1 MGRGANGRSARST
14 DRAVTL
20 ADVARRAGVSA
31 ATASFVLS
39 GRAGRRSSGSAQTQ
53 EKVRAAAAELGYV
66 PNRNARSLRTG
77 RNGGILLALGTVE
90 DPWGVSLA
98 AAVRDRALPED
109 LSTLILG
116 DERWFPFLS
125 GSSFDCSFI
134 TGIDHASDGHA
145 QLRQLARGTGGIV
158 AFSEQIEPESFDVI
172 SSPAEPAVQA
182 AYERLRARHDRV
194 ELLHSRRVDPSRR
207 PPYPTR
213 PFAFLDA
220 VQAAG
225 DGDGLDL
232 IHPAGTEREHSLE
245 RAVAWLTGP
254 DRPSAVLAS
263 TGYHA
268 IALEAA
274 AARAG
279 IRVPD
284 DLEIISIGDIPPD
297 AQLFGQISYY
307 GVENVFDRIA
317 GIILDRALDRDG
329 TPGTLHRF
337 DWEFFPGTTTRD

>member
-1 MGRGANGRSARST
+1 MSASG
-14 DRAVTL
+14 RAVTL

-39 GRAGRRSSGSAQTQ
+39 GRAGRSSSGSAKTQ
-53 EKVRAAAAELGYV
+53 EKVRAAASELGYV

-98 AAVRDRALPED
+98 AAVRERALPRE

-134 TGIDHASDGHA
+134 TGIDYAPEGHA

-158 AFSEQIEPESFDVI
+158 AFSEQIEPEGFDVI

-194 ELLHSRRVDPSRR
+194 HLLDSHRVDPTRR

-220 VQAAG
+220 VAAAG
-225 DGDGLDL
+225 DGEGADRMHAVGED
-232 IHPAGTEREHSLE
+232 REGSLE
-245 RAVAWLTGP
+245 RAVEWITGP
-254 DRPSAVLAS
+254 DRPTAVIAT

-268 IALEAA
+268 ITLEAA
-274 AARAG
+274 TMRAG
-279 IRVPD
+279 VRVPE
-284 DLEIISIGDIPPD
+284 DLEIVSIGDIPPD
-297 AQLFGQISYY
+297 AQLFGRISYY
-307 GVENVFDRIA
+307 GVESVFERIA
-317 GIILDRALDRDG
+317 EIILARALDREG
-329 TPGTLHRF
+329 APGSLHRF
-337 DWEFFPGTTTRD
+337 DWEFFPGTTTRDRA